1 MKSYLKFEIYVSNN
15 ETDLDIKVKPIIG
28 SFSREFFNLVEK
40 QYVPNKGDTFYFLP
54 AVNIPRVKLKDLTLN
69 FGIKTVRN
77 IEDATHIFGSHL
89 TKSKMCNSCW
99 YYSYSTENFKK
110 LYELV
115 KDKLDEQQIESI
127 NSALEFYN
135 LDKIIM
141 EYSSVQEI
149 KNENIFYDVRV
160 RIPELLTELV
170 SSDSFTIID
179 SEYQNLYKSLIGK
192 EILDETCL
200 LNVIN
205 GADAVTIDKVMFEQL
220 SDMFNSSDND
230 NHILAMEIMAN
241 CNYLESLL
249 YLELLFKE
257 YSYQMSN
264 TTTKNHVNFKSL
276 ISYLGKSKNYL
287 NTSLDD
293 VVGSLRNKNVLS
305 VDKLDIILKK
315 YSDEIGNRGD
325 STYFKVKSVTVSEE
339 LAEILNTNYEFKHL
353 ANYELPEQ
361 LEPKETEI
369 KNEEELAHELYGVD
383 NDNIETTLTIEVQE
397 EVTEE
402 ITEENTVEESIE
414 FELNKPLTQETNEGD
429 DFEWF

>member
-15 ETDLDIKVKPIIG
+15 ETDLDIKVEPIIG

-99 YYSYSTENFKK
+99 YYSCSTENFKK

-149 KNENIFYDVRV
+149 RNEKIFYDVRV

-170 SSDSFTIID
+170 SSDSFTIIN

-205 GADAVTIDKVMFEQL
+205 GVDAVTIDKVMFEQL

-293 VVGSLRNKNVLS
+293 VVGSLKNKNVLS
-305 VDKLDIILKK
+305 VDKLDIILKE
-315 YSDEIGNRGD
+315 YSDEIGNRGN

-361 LEPKETEI
+361 LEPEETEI

-397 EVTEE
+397 KVQEE

>member
-15 ETDLDIKVKPIIG
+15 ETDLDIKVEPIIS
-28 SFSREFFNLVEK
+28 SFSKDFFNLVEK
-40 QYVPNKGDTFYFLP
+40 QYVPNKGDAFYFLP

-89 TKSKMCNSCW
+89 TISKICSSQW
-99 YYSYSTENFKK
+99 YYSCSTENFKK

-135 LDKIIM
+135 LNKIIM

-149 KNENIFYDVRV
+149 RNEKIFYDVRV
-160 RIPELLTELV
+160 RIPELLTELQ
-170 SSDSFTIID
+170 SSNSFTIID

-293 VVGSLRNKNVLS
+293 VVGSLKNKNVLS
-305 VDKLDIILKK
+305 VDKLDIILKE

-361 LEPKETEI
+361 LEPEETEI
-369 KNEEELAHELYGVD
+369 KNEEELTHELYGVD

-397 EVTEE
+397 KVQEE